1 MIKLPRLLEV
11 RNLRTYFFSSG
22 KTIPAVDGVS
32 FHIDK
37 GETLCVVGESGCG
50 KTVTSLSI
58 MQLIPCPPGR
68 YMSGQIIFEGEDL
81 LRKSKAEMR
90 SIRGNDISMIYQEP
104 MTSLNPVFSIGY
116 QIMETLKLH
125 QNLDN
130 KQALA
135 KAEQMLSL
143 VGISDPARRLIE
155 YPHQLSGGICQRV
168 MIAMGLCCN
177 SKLLIADEPTT
188 ALDMT
193 IQAQILELILKLK
206 KKFGMAIMY
215 ITHDMGVVAE
225 IAERVIVLY
234 GGKIVEE
241 APVENI
247 FEQPLHPYTE
257 GLLTCIPSIE
267 ERVKE
272 LNVIKG
278 TVPSPANYP
287 AGCRFNP
294 RCPYAQ
300 PICSQKEPQLR
311 QFGLCRVACHF
322 KPEDRHRNE
331 ELE

>member
-11 RNLRTYFFSSG
+11 RNLKTYFFSSE
-22 KTIPAVDGVS
+22 KIIPAVDGVS
-32 FHIDK
+32 FHINQ

-50 KTVTSLSI
+50 KSVTALSV

-68 YMSGQIIFEGEDL
+68 YVSGQIIFEGEDL
-81 LRKSKAEMR
+81 LEKTKTEMR
-90 SIRGNDISMIYQEP
+90 SIRGNTISMIYQEP
-104 MTSLNPVFSIGY
+104 TTSLNPVFTIGY

-130 KQALA
+130 KQALD

-143 VGISDPARRLIE
+143 VGISDPALCLNE
-155 YPHQLSGGICQRV
+155 YPYQLSGGMCQRV

-177 SKLLIADEPTT
+177 PKLLIADEPTT
-188 ALDMT
+188 ALDVT
-193 IQAQILELILKLK
+193 IQAQILELMHKLRK
-206 KKFGMAIMY
+206 KLGMAIMF

-225 IAERVIVLY
+225 MADRVIVMY
-234 GGKIVEE
+234 GGKILEE
-241 APVENI
+241 APMENI
-247 FEQPLHPYTE
+247 FERPLHPYTE

-267 ERVKE
+267 ERVKK

-278 TVPSPANYP
+278 IVPSPDNFP

-300 PICSQKEPQLR
+300 SICSQEEPQLC
-311 QFGLCRVACHF
+311 QFGPCRVACHF
-322 KPEDRHRNE
+322 KLEDRHCNKVVT
-331 ELE
+331 